1 LLVEAVERAKDGSLP
16 GGCGTDGVDT
26 VAGFGELAAQP
37 SQAAGDFP
45 VVAGFPFVEDGEA
58 FGVLGDLQQ
67 QGGDRVCRAAV
78 WRVHR
83 VVIARGR
90 G

>member
-1 LLVEAVERAKDGSLP
+1 MAIAGLKRRRWS
-16 GGCGTDGVDT
+16 GV
-26 VAGFGELAAQP
+26 
-37 SQAAGDFP
+37 
-45 VVAGFPFVEDGEA
+45 GFPFVEDGEA

-67 QGGDRVCRAAV
+67 QGGERVCRAAV